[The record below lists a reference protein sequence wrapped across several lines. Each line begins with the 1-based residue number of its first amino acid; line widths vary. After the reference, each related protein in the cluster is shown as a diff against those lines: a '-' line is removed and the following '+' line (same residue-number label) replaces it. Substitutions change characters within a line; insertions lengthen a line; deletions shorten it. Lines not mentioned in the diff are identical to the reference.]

1 MKITKEMIDNAN
13 LLNRLIELRNIKDT
27 TLSKKDK
34 IAYDNYFNVVFKKFS
49 YIVDIHTN
57 KYKKYANY
65 QDLKQEGS
73 MGLFIALNKFKPE
86 RSKNLFKIIHWYV
99 STRIQRSAHK
109 HDLVRLTLKQSK
121 DNNHLNRVDTMPIII
136 DEARNPYENL
146 EASIIN
152 KEVKSA
158 ISNLLPI
165 EKTIVS
171 LYFGIDS
178 IKKTNI
184 TNICSQTK
192 MPRVKVLEILQS
204 ACKTLS
210 ENLNNFNI

>member
-1 MKITKEMIDNAN
+1 MKVTKEMIENAAV
-13 LLNRLIELRNIKDT
+13 LNRLIELRNIKNT

-34 IAYDNYFNVVFKKFS
+34 IAYDNYFNVVFKRFS

-73 MGLFIALNKFKPE
+73 MGLFIALNNFNPA
-86 RSKNLFKIIHWYV
+86 RSKNLFRVIHWYV

-121 DNNHLNRVDTMPIII
+121 DNNHLNRVDAMPIII
-136 DEARNPYENL
+136 DESKNPYEYL
-146 EASIIN
+146 ESSVIN
-152 KEVKSA
+152 KEVINA
-158 ISNLLPI
+158 VSNLLPL

-178 IKKTNI
+178 NKKTNI
-184 TNICSQTK
+184 TNICNQTK

-204 ACKTLS
+204 ACKTLG